1 MRLEH
6 VVSLAINQL
15 LGRLFRRAAI
25 YIVAALF
32 LVATIYQLSVAGLVG
47 LTDVYGPI
55 YARLIVA
62 GVDAVIVL
70 LTVAVLYATR
80 AKPGPGSVA
89 AAGALPGPTDARI
102 AMLVESVLLGYSL
115 ARNRPR

>member
-6 VVSLAINQL
+6 VVSLALNQL
-15 LGRLFRRAAI
+15 LGRLMRRAAI
-25 YIVAALF
+25 YVAAALF
-32 LVATIYQLSVAGLVG
+32 VIALVYQLSAAGLVA
-47 LTDVYGPI
+47 LTDIYGPV

-70 LTVAVLYATR
+70 LIAATLYATR
-80 AKPGPGSVA
+80 AKPAPIAAIADNAIPG
-89 AAGALPGPTDARI
+89 LTDARI